1 MRDLSH
7 VMGLRNRIP
16 LILERSKA
24 SGIDDPSNAPH
35 LTRSRPTLGNL
46 DVRYKVKSIVRVP
59 VAQLR
64 GQPIAKGDFFV
75 MGKWVALGGALRP
88 AVAHAGKFHN
98 AGTQRRGT
106 GRVGW
111 WVLWVL

>member
-75 MGKWVALGGALRP
+75 FVMETEIFSHGKMGRIGRGSQACC
-88 AVAHAGKFHN
+88 
-98 AGTQRRGT
+98 GTRRQVSQC
-106 GRVGW
+106 RYPKAW
-111 WVLWVL
+111 NW